1 MSSNTN
7 TQHEATVRCTQAE
20 YEYPDAWKDVAE
32 PENVAALTEATNSG
46 TGEPAR
52 ASVFSPGNVVT
63 LTKATNNGTRES
75 DCSLVVPCM
84 RMKKWMDNY
93 NAVLEIAQKHG
104 RLYFPKHDSTARRL
118 GCWVIK
124 QKNRKDITH
133 YEKQKLEELKKYGYE
148 VGRTLRDNFWQE
160 MFDQY
165 CQYTKATGRSVVSS
179 TNPAYRQLSAWVA
192 NQRQTYKRGKMS
204 NERIQRLKE
213 VGFVFSKNA
222 QKKPRS
228 TKQQETK

>member
-1 MSSNTN
+1 M
-7 TQHEATVRCTQAE
+7 
-20 YEYPDAWKDVAE
+20 
-32 PENVAALTEATNSG
+32 
-46 TGEPAR
+46 
-52 ASVFSPGNVVT
+52 
-63 LTKATNNGTRES
+63 TKATPGTQES
-75 DCSLVVPCM
+75 AQKSDRSPMVVPCM

-104 RLYFPKHDSTARRL
+104 RLYFPNHDSTARRL
-118 GCWVIK
+118 SCWLVT
-124 QKNRKDITH
+124 QKNRKDIGH

-148 VGRTLRDNFWQE
+148 MGRTRRDKVWQE

-165 CQYTKATGRSVVSS
+165 CQYTKVTGRSVVSS

>member
-1 MSSNTN
+1 MS
-7 TQHEATVRCTQAE
+7 
-20 YEYPDAWKDVAE
+20 P
-32 PENVAALTEATNSG
+32 
-46 TGEPAR
+46 
-52 ASVFSPGNVVT
+52 
-63 LTKATNNGTRES
+63 
-75 DCSLVVPCM
+75 
-84 RMKKWMDNY
+84 
-93 NAVLEIAQKHG
+93 
-104 RLYFPKHDSTARRL
+104 
-118 GCWVIK
+118 
-124 QKNRKDITH
+124 
-133 YEKQKLEELKKYGYE
+133 YEKQELEELKKYGYE
-148 VGRTLRDNFWQE
+148 VWRSARDQFWQE

-179 TNPAYRQLSAWVA
+179 TNPAYRQLCAWVA